1 MQKFEM
7 RYLRE
12 NNKVWFV
19 FIGPEFTEFT
29 HFIFPLLEPKLQPND
44 PALLTQVINGVLIK
58 EMSNYY
64 FKTTRMYYFSG
75 LYTAVLPDDS
85 GRLRNREVI
94 KIQSGK

>member
-1 MQKFEM
+1 M
-7 RYLRE
+7 L
-12 NNKVWFV
+12 
-19 FIGPEFTEFT
+19 I
-29 HFIFPLLEPKLQPND
+29 
-44 PALLTQVINGVLIK
+44 QVINGVLIK
-58 EMSNYY
+58 EMPNYY